1 VRNVGVE
8 MFKKFNHNLNHNPVG
23 VIFGI
28 SLSMLLGCL
37 FNLAIPQ
44 EGIIPKIELTII
56 LLSFSTIFNLVV
68 STYIIIK
75 GEIKQVNV
83 TYVCPTA
90 RKYLSEQEIEKI
102 EKTVEEEIKK
112 DVEYGEEMIKAYKEI

>member
-44 EGIIPKIELTII
+44 EGIIPKTELTII
-56 LLSFSTIFNLVV
+56 LLGFAMVFNLVV
-68 STYIIIK
+68 STYILIK
-75 GEIKQVNV
+75 GDIKQVNV
-83 TYVCPTA
+83 VYVCPTA
-90 RKYLSEQEIEKI
+90 RKYMSEKEIEEIEKDDFN
-102 EKTVEEEIKK
+102 ES
-112 DVEYGEEMIKAYKEI
+112 